1 MNLSGDGEYSLAG
14 IHNLYNNY
22 YNNFEYAK
30 SFSSAL
36 HVLYH

>member
-14 IHNLYNNY
+14 IHNLYNY